1 MVHAAR
7 LEECL
12 ESGSQMAFAIHDPAL
27 RAALEIRQKPYFV
40 RIADGLHL
48 GYRKGK
54 SVSRWVVRRSRNG
67 TYQMRTVAGVQPDD
81 HFPPDGT
88 QTLSFQQMVNRLM
101 TEGKNRIC
109 CSFCGKGPKVVAKL
123 IAGPGVFICDGCV
136 AMCQLY
142 IDNPADDARLLIED
156 GKPVIHN
163 GKPVFVP
170 LTEEELR
177 QRDELL
183 AEED

>member
-1 MVHAAR
+1 
-7 LEECL
+7 
-12 ESGSQMAFAIHDPAL
+12 MAFAIHDPEL
-27 RAALEIRQKPYFV
+27 RALLEIRAKPYFV

-54 SVSRWVVRRSRNG
+54 SVSRWVVRRNLNG
-67 TYQMRTVAGVQPDD
+67 RYRTRTVQGVQPDD
-81 HFPPDGT
+81 RFAADGL
-88 QTLSFQQMVNRLM
+88 QFLNFQQMVNRLM
-101 TEGKNRIC
+101 TESKTRIC
-109 CSFCGKGPKVVAKL
+109 CSFCGKGPKAVAKL

-142 IDNPADDARLLIED
+142 IDNPAEDSKLLIKD
-156 GKPVIHN
+156 GQPVLKD

-170 LTEEELR
+170 LLEEELR